1 MAIWK
6 ITEHRDEL
14 STFIGMDFF
23 ELEQKKENLHWL
35 ASRALINAV
44 FQNQK
49 IELSKDS
56 FNKPSLKVNDQTFHI
71 SITHSF
77 QFAAIIVSKNKTV
90 AIDIEKLDERIQR
103 VKHKFMRDDELE
115 YLLPGNESI
124 MLVSIWSAKETLYK
138 FYGKK
143 ELDFK
148 KNLKIESFIP
158 QITFDIRGLI
168 DKVQKQYHTIYVEII
183 DGYVLTYIL

>member
-1 MAIWK
+1 
-6 ITEHRDEL
+6 
-14 STFIGMDFF
+14 MDFF